1 MKKAVNIDQ
10 GQYAIFEDNLFKKT
24 VNLNELYSI
33 KEQLEDINNS
43 LDIYDN
49 DELLLQ
55 WAKQNFYLYGD
66 GQFIRQ
72 NQIKI
77 AEILELIDLIGGE

>member
-1 MKKAVNIDQ
+1 MKKAVNIDE
-10 GQYAIFEDNLFKKT
+10 GKYAIFEDNIFKET
-24 VNLNELYSI
+24 VHLDELTSI
-33 KEQLEDINNS
+33 KEQLENINNS
-43 LDIYDN
+43 LDIYNN